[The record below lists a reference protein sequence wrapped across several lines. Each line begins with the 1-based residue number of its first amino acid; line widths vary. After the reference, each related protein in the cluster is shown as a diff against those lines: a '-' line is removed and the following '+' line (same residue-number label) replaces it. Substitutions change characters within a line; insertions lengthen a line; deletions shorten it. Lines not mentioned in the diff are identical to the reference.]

1 MKKKSLK
8 LKHYNYALVLLC
20 LCGSSLFGQS
30 HYAIKTVK
38 QKADSIFSEC
48 EGQPGCA
55 VGVMHNNQLI
65 YQNGYGFS
73 NMDFKTSTSPE
84 TVFEIGTLSMHFT
97 AAGIMLLEHEGKLSL
112 DDEVQKYLPEIPR
125 YKEGKITLRNL
136 LTHSSGLRD
145 YIVLLMAAGKP
156 LDTSFNNAEA
166 ILSLSKQQAL
176 SMTPGS
182 SYRFSQSNYTL
193 LAIII
198 ERITAQSFPE
208 YLRENIFQP
217 AGMTYSLVYDNPNR
231 VIPNRAFAYNGQAS
245 NYARVLSDKF
255 LANGSSR
262 VFTSISDFTKW
273 NRFLNEKQ
281 LGNESLLSKLSR
293 VTQLNN
299 GREMTY
305 RFGLEGGLFIGHKMI
320 AHNGYGFGFNAMY
333 IHFPEEKL
341 SIVAMNS
348 NGNISA
354 PGKAYDLA
362 EAILPTR
369 QNVGSITSS
378 ASKKIITLE
387 AKQLEKFTGD
397 YFDSK
402 YAYTRRILM
411 SDDTLRLQ
419 VNPNAIRTLV
429 PVSETEFTI
438 ANSPVDI
445 SIQFDETASGLHM
458 SVTIDDGEPAIYQS
472 FTPAN
477 YTSDALVQFG
487 GEFFSEELGVTY
499 RIQYEGMTIS
509 TYVGD
514 MQLVNYT
521 NIMDD
526 NFTSDH
532 DGYITFQRNK
542 KGKITGFVLTDYSLG
557 SISFIKS

>member
-1 MKKKSLK
+1 MKKLSIRNFTTCITFVAFICFSHQTKGQTVYEHNLVKS
-8 LKHYNYALVLLC
+8 
-20 LCGSSLFGQS
+20 
-30 HYAIKTVK
+30 
-38 QKADSIFSEC
+38 KADSIFSEC

-112 DDEVQKYLPEIPR
+112 DDEIQKYLPEIPR
-125 YKEGKITLRNL
+125 YKEGEITLRHL
-136 LTHSSGLRD
+136 LNHSSGLRD
-145 YIVLLMAAGKP
+145 YIVLIMAAGKP
-156 LDTSFNNAEA
+156 LDISYNNDEA

-176 SMTPGS
+176 SMVPGS

-208 YLRENIFQP
+208 YLKENIFQP
-217 AGMTYSLVYDNPNR
+217 AGMTYSLVYDNPGR
-231 VIPNRAFAYNGQAS
+231 VIPNRAFAYNGQAA
-245 NYARVLSDKF
+245 NYTRVLSDKF

-281 LGNESLLSKLSR
+281 LGNESLLSKLSQ
-293 VTQLNN
+293 VSQLNN

-305 RFGLEGGLFIGHKMI
+305 RFGLEGGLFIGHEMV

-333 IHFPEEKL
+333 LHFPEEKL

-362 EAILPTR
+362 EAILPAR
-369 QNVGSITSS
+369 SSVESIVSS
-378 ASKKIITLE
+378 ASKQIITLE
-387 AKQLEKFTGD
+387 ASQLEKFTGD

-402 YAYTRRILM
+402 YAYTRKILV

-419 VNPNAIRTLV
+419 INPNAIRTLV

-438 ANSPVDI
+438 HNSPADV
-445 SIQFDETASGLHM
+445 SIQFDQNAESTQM
-458 SVTIDDGEPAIYQS
+458 SVAINNGEPSIYQS
-472 FTPAN
+472 FIPASYN
-477 YTSDALVQFG
+477 TEDLVQFD
-487 GEFFSEELGVTY
+487 GEFVSEELGVTY
-499 RIQYEGMTIS
+499 RIQHEGMTLS
-509 TYVGD
+509 THVGD

-521 NIMDD
+521 HIMDD

-532 DGYITFQRNK
+532 DGFITFQRNR

>member
-1 MKKKSLK
+1 MKKLSIGNFTTCITLVTLIYFSHQSNGQTVYEHNLIKS
-8 LKHYNYALVLLC
+8 
-20 LCGSSLFGQS
+20 
-30 HYAIKTVK
+30 
-38 QKADSIFSEC
+38 KADSIFSEC

-55 VGVMHNNQLI
+55 VGVMHNNKLI

-112 DDEVQKYLPEIPR
+112 DDEIQKYLPEIPQ
-125 YKEGKITLRNL
+125 YKEGRITLRNL
-136 LTHSSGLRD
+136 LNHSSGLRD
-145 YIVLLMAAGKP
+145 YIVLIMAAGKP
-156 LDTSFNNAEA
+156 LDISYNNDEA

-198 ERITAQSFPE
+198 ERITEQSFPE

-217 AGMTYSLVYDNPNR
+217 AGMSYSMVYDNPNR
-231 VIPNRAFAYNGQAS
+231 VIPNRAFAYNGQAA
-245 NYARVLSDKF
+245 NYTRVLSDKF

-262 VFTSISDFTKW
+262 IFTSISDFTKW
-273 NRFLNEKQ
+273 NRFLNEQQ
-281 LGNESLLSKLSR
+281 LGNESLLSKLSQ
-293 VTQLNN
+293 VSHLNN
-299 GREMTY
+299 GMEMTY
-305 RFGLEGGLFIGHKMI
+305 RFGLDGGLFIGHEMV

-333 IHFPEEKL
+333 LHFPEEKL

-369 QNVGSITSS
+369 PSVGSVTSTTR
-378 ASKKIITLE
+378 KEIITLE

-402 YAYTRRILM
+402 YAYTRKILV

-419 VNPNAIRTLV
+419 INPNAIRTLV

-438 ANSPVDI
+438 HNSPADV
-445 SIQFDETASGLHM
+445 SIQFDQNAESTQM
-458 SVTIDDGEPAIYQS
+458 SVTINNGEPSIYQS

-477 YTSDALVQFG
+477 YNSDDLVQFG
-487 GEFFSEELGVTY
+487 GEFVSEELGVTY
-499 RIQYEGMTIS
+499 RIEHEGMTIS
-509 TYVGD
+509 THVGD
-514 MQLVNYT
+514 MPLVNYT
-521 NIMDD
+521 SIMND

-532 DGYITFQRNK
+532 DGYITFQRNR

>member
-1 MKKKSLK
+1 MKKPSIRNFTTCITLVALIYFSHQSNGQTVYEHNLVKS
-8 LKHYNYALVLLC
+8 
-20 LCGSSLFGQS
+20 
-30 HYAIKTVK
+30 
-38 QKADSIFSEC
+38 KADSIFSEC

-55 VGVMHNNQLI
+55 VGVMHDNELI
-65 YQNGYGFS
+65 YQSGYGFS
-73 NMDFKTSTSPE
+73 NMDHKTPTNPE

-97 AAGIMLLEHEGKLSL
+97 AAGIMMLEHEGKLSL
-112 DDEVQKYLPEIPR
+112 DDEVQKYLPEIPQ
-125 YKEGKITLRNL
+125 YKEGKITLRNM

-156 LDTSFNNAEA
+156 LDTSLNNAEA
-166 ILSLSKQQAL
+166 LLSLNKQQAL
-176 SMTPGS
+176 SMVPGS

-198 ERITAQSFPE
+198 ERITKQSFPE
-208 YLRENIFQP
+208 YLRKNIFQP

-231 VIPNRAFAYNGQAS
+231 VIPNRAFAYNGQAA
-245 NYARVLSDKF
+245 NYTRVLSDRF

-262 VFTSISDFTKW
+262 IFTSISDFTKW

-281 LGNESLLSKLSR
+281 LGNESLLSKLSQ
-293 VTQLNN
+293 VSHLNN

-305 RFGLEGGLFIGHKMI
+305 RFGLDGGLFIGHEMV

-333 IHFPEEKL
+333 LHFPEEKL

-362 EAILPTR
+362 EAILPAP
-369 QNVGSITSS
+369 QNTGGTTSR
-378 ASKKIITLE
+378 AEREIITLD
-387 AKQLEKFTGD
+387 AKKLEKFTGD

-402 YAYTRRILM
+402 YAYTRKILV
-411 SDDTLRLQ
+411 SDDTMRLQ
-419 VNPNAIRTLV
+419 INPNAIRTLV
-429 PVSETEFTI
+429 PVSETEFMI
-438 ANSPVDI
+438 HNSPADV
-445 SIQFDETASGLHM
+445 SIKFDQSAESTQM
-458 SVTIDDGEPAIYQS
+458 SVTINDGEPATYQS
-472 FTPAN
+472 FTQAN
-477 YTSDALVQFG
+477 YTSQDLVQFG
-487 GEFFSEELGVTY
+487 GEFVSEELGVTY
-499 RIQYEGMTIS
+499 RIQHEGMTIS
-509 TYVGD
+509 THVGD
-514 MQLVNYT
+514 MQLVSYT
-521 NIMDD
+521 HIMDD

-542 KGKITGFVLTDYSLG
+542 KGKITGFVLSDYSLG